1 MVHIDHF
8 SSDVGGYAPRG
19 GRSAYPVELVE
30 QRRLD
35 DGTLLR
41 LRPIR
46 ADDLAMHARFTQTLS
61 SATHYARF
69 LSSRKLGEAE
79 LKRMTDIDY
88 ASELALV
95 ATIEVAGM
103 EDEIGVARYVAK
115 PVTSPVAAP
124 GASAGVAVVVT
135 DRWQRRGVAE
145 QLMRKLIA
153 AAANRGVDRFEDIT
167 LHDNRAMLTLARKLG
182 FTARRDPLDPYLIGL
197 RLQLS
202 H

>member
-1 MVHIDHF
+1 MVHIDHLSF
-8 SSDVGGYAPRG
+8 DVGGYGPRG
-19 GRSAYPVELVE
+19 GMPAYPMDLVE

-41 LRPIR
+41 LRPIC

-61 SATHYARF
+61 AATHYARF

-95 ATIEVAGM
+95 ATIEVAGL
-103 EDEIGVARYVAK
+103 EDEIGVARYVAT
-115 PVTSPVAAP
+115 PCP
-124 GASAGVAVVVT
+124 SAGVAVVVT
-135 DRWQRRGVAE
+135 DRWQRRGVSE

-153 AAANRGVDRFEDIT
+153 AAADRGVARFEDIT
-167 LHDNRAMLTLARKLG
+167 LHDNRAMLRLARKLG

-197 RLQLS
+197 SLQLA

>member
-8 SSDVGGYAPRG
+8 SRDVAGLVQPGQM
-19 GRSAYPVELVE
+19 SAYPVELAE

-46 ADDLAMHARFTQTLS
+46 ADDLAMHARFAQTLS
-61 SATHYARF
+61 AATHYARF
-69 LSSRKLGEAE
+69 LSSRKLGDAE
-79 LKRMTDIDY
+79 LRRMTDIDY

-103 EDEIGVARYVAK
+103 EDEIGVARYVT
-115 PVTSPVAAP
+115 TSMSTP

-153 AAANRGVDRFEDIT
+153 AAADRGVACFEDIT

-182 FTARRDPLDPYLIGL
+182 FTARRDLLDPYLIGL
-197 RLQLS
+197 SLRLS

>member
-1 MVHIDHF
+1 MHIDQ
-8 SSDVGGYAPRG
+8 SPADVGRAALRG
-19 GRSAYPVELVE
+19 GVSAYPVDLVE

-61 SATHYARF
+61 AATHYARF
-69 LSSRKLGEAE
+69 LSPRKLGEAE

-95 ATIEVAGM
+95 ATIEVAGL
-103 EDEIGVARYVAK
+103 EDEIGVARYVA
-115 PVTSPVAAP
+115 TP
-124 GASAGVAVVVT
+124 GPSAGVSVVVT

-153 AAANRGVDRFEDIT
+153 AAADRGVARFEDIT
-167 LHDNRAMLTLARKLG
+167 LHDNRAMLRLARKLG

-197 RLQLS
+197 SLQLS

>member
-1 MVHIDHF
+1 VVHIDHL
-8 SSDVGGYAPRG
+8 SSDVGGYGPRG
-19 GRSAYPVELVE
+19 GMPAYPMDLVE

-41 LRPIR
+41 LRPIC

-61 SATHYARF
+61 AATHYARF

-95 ATIEVAGM
+95 ATIEVAGL
-103 EDEIGVARYVAK
+103 EDEVGVARYVSTPLNAH
-115 PVTSPVAAP
+115 

-135 DRWQRRGVAE
+135 DHWQRRGVAE

-153 AAANRGVDRFEDIT
+153 AAADRGVARFEDIT
-167 LHDNRAMLTLARKLG
+167 LHDNRAMLRLARKLG

-197 RLQLS
+197 SLQLS

>member
-8 SSDVGGYAPRG
+8 SLGVVGLAQRG
-19 GRSAYPVELVE
+19 RMSAYPGELVE

-61 SATHYARF
+61 AATHYARF

-79 LKRMTDIDY
+79 LARMTDIDY

-95 ATIEVAGM
+95 ATIEVAGL
-103 EDEIGVARYVAK
+103 EDEIGVARYVS
-115 PVTSPVAAP
+115 TSD
-124 GASAGVAVVVT
+124 ASAGVAVVVT
-135 DRWQRRGVAE
+135 DHWQRRGVAE

-153 AAANRGVDRFEDIT
+153 AAADRGVARFEDIT

-182 FTARRDPLDPYLIGL
+182 FTARRDPLDPYLICL
-197 RLQLS
+197 SLQVS

>member
-1 MVHIDHF
+1 MVHIGHF
-8 SSDVGGYAPRG
+8 SLDVSASTQRG
-19 GRSAYPVELVE
+19 RMPAYPADLVE
-30 QRRLD
+30 QRRLN

-41 LRPIR
+41 LRPIH

-61 SATHYARF
+61 AATHYARF

-95 ATIEVAGM
+95 ATIEVAGL
-103 EDEIGVARYVAK
+103 EDEIGVARYVS
-115 PVTSPVAAP
+115 VP

-135 DRWQRRGVAE
+135 DHWQRRGVAE

-153 AAANRGVDRFEDIT
+153 AAADRGVARFEDIT

-197 RLQLS
+197 SLQLT

>member
-1 MVHIDHF
+1 MHIDR
-8 SSDVGGYAPRG
+8 SPADVGRAALRG
-19 GRSAYPVELVE
+19 GMSAYPVDLVE

-61 SATHYARF
+61 AATHYARF
-69 LSSRKLGEAE
+69 LSPRKLGEAE
-79 LKRMTDIDY
+79 LKRMIDIDY

-95 ATIEVAGM
+95 ATIEVAGL
-103 EDEIGVARYVAK
+103 EDEIGVARYVA
-115 PVTSPVAAP
+115 TP
-124 GASAGVAVVVT
+124 GPSAGVAVVVT

-153 AAANRGVDRFEDIT
+153 AAADRGVARFEDIT

-197 RLQLS
+197 SLQLA